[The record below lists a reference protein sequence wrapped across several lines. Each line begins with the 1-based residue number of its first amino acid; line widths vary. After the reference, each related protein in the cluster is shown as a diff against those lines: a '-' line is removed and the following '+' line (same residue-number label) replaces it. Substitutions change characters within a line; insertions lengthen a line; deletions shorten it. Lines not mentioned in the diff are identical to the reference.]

1 MELTG
6 HNHPLIGRLGAR
18 LGAVLGLV
26 GLRCV
31 SNQIRRVGRLRPV
44 DHPVEHSASSRTVV
58 AKGMIF
64 VGVATLL
71 GNGTAYLLSM
81 VSARVLDPA
90 DFGALGALLGLLVII
105 ATLGISTQALTAR
118 RVSTASATER
128 KDVEGQAIRLSIFT
142 AFAILIGAVII
153 SWPVSVIFAIPI
165 LAVLTGVA
173 SLGFVVI
180 GSAAMG
186 IAQGREEHIKLSIA
200 FIANTACRA
209 FGGIIGVVVFQSVT
223 GVGFGVLI
231 GCAVGAA
238 IAYQLIAP
246 KTFSPKLK
254 DGIGIEF
261 GHIAHA
267 LIVLFTLTN
276 IDVLLARV
284 FLTEDLSGEYSVGVL
299 LAKIAF
305 FLPNAIIIVL
315 FPKMSSGDSHRALY
329 IATALT
335 AMVGVAITLASV
347 FAGDMIISIL
357 GGSQY
362 TDLGGEA
369 WLFALE
375 GSAFALVQVLL
386 YARLAAQ
393 DRRAVL
399 AVWGALAVLAVIVV
413 GWRHN
418 SVAEIVTSVVA
429 VSLGLTVV
437 GFILDR
443 KKSGKLDLPIEAA
456 E

>member
-1 MELTG
+1 MDPQALNPGSE
-6 HNHPLIGRLGAR
+6 R
-18 LGAVLGLV
+18 
-26 GLRCV
+26 
-31 SNQIRRVGRLRPV
+31 
-44 DHPVEHSASSRTVV
+44 SAV

-64 VGVATLL
+64 VGAATLI

-81 VSARVLDPA
+81 VSARILDPA

-105 ATLGISTQALTAR
+105 ATLGISVQALTAR
-118 RVSTASATER
+118 RVSTAPAAQR
-128 KDVEGQAIRLSIFT
+128 KDVEGQAIRLSILVAIAI
-142 AFAILIGAVII
+142 AFGSVII
-153 SWPVSVIFAIPI
+153 AWPASALFSIPI

-186 IAQGREEHIKLSIA
+186 IAQGREQHVKLSIA
-200 FIANTACRA
+200 FIANSGGRA
-209 FGGIIGVVVFQSVT
+209 LGGIIGVVVFQSVT
-223 GVGFGVLI
+223 GVGFGILI
-231 GCAVGAA
+231 GCAIGAA
-238 IAYQLIAP
+238 VAYQLISP
-246 KTFSPKLK
+246 KTLSRKLK
-254 DGIGIEF
+254 DGISIEF
-261 GHIAHA
+261 GHVAHA

-315 FPKMSSGDSHRALY
+315 FPKMSGGGSHRALY
-329 IATALT
+329 IATGLT
-335 AMVGVAITLASV
+335 AMVGVVITLAAV
-347 FAGDMIISIL
+347 FAGDLVIRIL
-357 GGSQY
+357 GGAQY
-362 TDLGGEA
+362 KDLGSEA

-386 YARLAAQ
+386 YSRLAAQ

-399 AVWGALAVLAVIVV
+399 AVWGALVVLAVVVV

-418 SVAEIVTSVVA
+418 TVAEIVTSVVA
-429 VSLGLTVV
+429 VSLALTVV

-443 KKSGKLDLPIEAA
+443 RQSVRVDVPIEAA

>member
-1 MELTG
+1 
-6 HNHPLIGRLGAR
+6 
-18 LGAVLGLV
+18 
-26 GLRCV
+26 
-31 SNQIRRVGRLRPV
+31 V
-44 DHPVEHSASSRTVV
+44 DPQALNPRSERSAV

-64 VGVATLL
+64 VGAATLV
-71 GNGTAYLLSM
+71 GNGIAYLLSM
-81 VSARVLDPA
+81 ISARILDPA

-105 ATLGISTQALTAR
+105 ATLGISVQALTAR
-118 RVSTASATER
+118 RVSTAPAAQR
-128 KDVEGQAIRLSIFT
+128 KDVEGQAIRLSILV
-142 AFAILIGAVII
+142 AIAIAIASVVLA
-153 SWPVSVIFAIPI
+153 WPVSVLFSIPI

-186 IAQGREEHIKLSIA
+186 IAQGREQHVKLSVA
-200 FIANTACRA
+200 FIANSGGRA
-209 FGGIIGVVVFQSVT
+209 LGGIIGVVVLQSVT
-223 GVGFGVLI
+223 GVGFGILI

-238 IAYQLIAP
+238 VAYQLISP

-254 DGIGIEF
+254 DGISIEF
-261 GHIAHA
+261 GHVAHA

-315 FPKMSSGDSHRALY
+315 FPKMSGGGSHRALY
-329 IATALT
+329 IATGLT
-335 AMVGVAITLASV
+335 AMVGVVITLASV
-347 FAGDMIISIL
+347 FAGDLVIGIL

-362 TDLGGEA
+362 KELGSEA

-386 YARLAAQ
+386 YSRLAAQ

-399 AVWGALAVLAVIVV
+399 AVWGALAVLAVVVV

-418 SVAEIVTSVVA
+418 TVAEIVTSVVA
-429 VSLGLTVV
+429 VSLALTVV

-443 KKSGKLDLPIEAA
+443 RQSVRVDLPIEAA

>member
-1 MELTG
+1 
-6 HNHPLIGRLGAR
+6 
-18 LGAVLGLV
+18 
-26 GLRCV
+26 
-31 SNQIRRVGRLRPV
+31 
-44 DHPVEHSASSRTVV
+44 
-58 AKGMIF
+58 MIF
-64 VGVATLL
+64 VGAATLI

-81 VSARVLDPA
+81 VSARILDPA

-105 ATLGISTQALTAR
+105 ATLGISVQALTAR
-118 RVSTASATER
+118 RVSTAPAADR
-128 KDVEGQAIRLSIFT
+128 KDVEGQAIRLSILV
-142 AFAILIGAVII
+142 AIAIGIGSAVIA
-153 SWPVSVIFAIPI
+153 WPVSTLFSIPI
-165 LAVLTGVA
+165 LAVVTGVA

-186 IAQGREEHIKLSIA
+186 IAQGREQHVKLSIA
-200 FIANTACRA
+200 FIANSGGRA
-209 FGGIIGVVVFQSVT
+209 LGGIIGVVVLQSVT
-223 GVGFGVLI
+223 GVGFGILI
-231 GCAVGAA
+231 GCAIGAA
-238 IAYQLIAP
+238 VAYQLISP
-246 KTFSPKLK
+246 KTLSPKLK

-261 GHIAHA
+261 GHVAHA

-276 IDVLLARV
+276 IDVLFARV

-315 FPKMSSGDSHRALY
+315 FPKMSGGGSHRALY
-329 IATALT
+329 IATGLT
-335 AMVGVAITLASV
+335 AVVGVVITLASV
-347 FAGDMIISIL
+347 FAGDLVIRIL
-357 GGSQY
+357 GGAQY
-362 TDLGGEA
+362 EDLGSEA

-386 YARLAAQ
+386 YSRLAAQ

-399 AVWGALAVLAVIVV
+399 AVWGALAVLVVVVV

-418 SVAEIVTSVVA
+418 TVAEIVTSVVA
-429 VSLGLTVV
+429 VSLALTVV

-443 KKSGKLDLPIEAA
+443 RQSVRVDLPIEAA

>member
-1 MELTG
+1 MDPQALNPGSE
-6 HNHPLIGRLGAR
+6 R
-18 LGAVLGLV
+18 
-26 GLRCV
+26 
-31 SNQIRRVGRLRPV
+31 
-44 DHPVEHSASSRTVV
+44 SAV

-64 VGVATLL
+64 VGAATLI

-81 VSARVLDPA
+81 VSARILDPA

-105 ATLGISTQALTAR
+105 ATLGISVQALTAR
-118 RVSTASATER
+118 RVSTAPASNR
-128 KDVEGQAIRLSIFT
+128 KDVEGQAIRLSLLVAIAI
-142 AFAILIGAVII
+142 AFSSVII
-153 SWPVSVIFAIPI
+153 AWPVSALFSIPI

-186 IAQGREEHIKLSIA
+186 IAQGREQHVKLSVA
-200 FIANTACRA
+200 FIANSGGRA
-209 FGGIIGVVVFQSVT
+209 LGGIIGVVVLQSVT
-223 GVGFGVLI
+223 GVGFGILI
-231 GCAVGAA
+231 GCAIGAA
-238 IAYQLIAP
+238 VAYQLISP

-254 DGIGIEF
+254 DGISIEF
-261 GHIAHA
+261 GHVAHA

-315 FPKMSSGDSHRALY
+315 FPKMSGGGSHRALY
-329 IATALT
+329 IATGLT
-335 AMVGVAITLASV
+335 AMVGVVITLASV
-347 FAGDMIISIL
+347 FAGDLVIGIL

-362 TDLGGEA
+362 KELGSEA

-386 YARLAAQ
+386 YSRLAAQ

-399 AVWGALAVLAVIVV
+399 AVWGALVVLAVVVV

-418 SVAEIVTSVVA
+418 TVAEIVTSVVA
-429 VSLGLTVV
+429 VSLALTVV

-443 KKSGKLDLPIEAA
+443 RQSVRVDVPIEAA

>member
-1 MELTG
+1 MDPQADRV
-6 HNHPLIGRLGAR
+6 N
-18 LGAVLGLV
+18 GLD
-26 GLRCV
+26 
-31 SNQIRRVGRLRPV
+31 NV
-44 DHPVEHSASSRTVV
+44 DNVENAASQRTVV

-64 VGVATLL
+64 VGAATLL

-81 VSARVLDPA
+81 VSARILDPA

-105 ATLGISTQALTAR
+105 ATLGISIQALTAR
-118 RVSTASATER
+118 RVSTASASER
-128 KDVEGQAIRLSIFT
+128 EDVEGQAIRLSVLV
-142 AFAILIGAVII
+142 AIAIGIGAGVLA
-153 SWPVSVIFAIPI
+153 WPVSVIFSIPI

-186 IAQGREEHIKLSIA
+186 IAQGREEHVKLSIA
-200 FIANTACRA
+200 FIANSASRA
-209 FGGIIGVVVFQSVT
+209 LGGILGVVVLQSVT

-231 GCAVGAA
+231 GCAIGAA

-254 DGIGIEF
+254 DGISIEF
-261 GHIAHA
+261 GHVAHA

-315 FPKMSSGDSHRALY
+315 FPKMSGGGSHRALY
-329 IATALT
+329 IATGLT
-335 AMVGVAITLASV
+335 AMVGVVITLASV
-347 FAGDMIISIL
+347 FAGDLIIAVL

-362 TDLGGEA
+362 KELGGEA

-386 YARLAAQ
+386 YSRLAAQ

-399 AVWGALAVLAVIVV
+399 AVWGALAVLAVVV
-413 GWRHN
+413 IGWRHN

-429 VSLGLTVV
+429 VSLALTVV

-443 KKSGKLDLPIEAA
+443 RQNVRVNLPIEAA

>member
-1 MELTG
+1 MDPQADRV
-6 HNHPLIGRLGAR
+6 N
-18 LGAVLGLV
+18 GLD
-26 GLRCV
+26 
-31 SNQIRRVGRLRPV
+31 N
-44 DHPVEHSASSRTVV
+44 VENVENAASQRTVV

-64 VGVATLL
+64 VGAATLL

-81 VSARVLDPA
+81 VSARILDPA

-105 ATLGISTQALTAR
+105 ATLGISIQALTAR
-118 RVSTASATER
+118 RVSTASASER
-128 KDVEGQAIRLSIFT
+128 EDVEGQAIRLSVLV
-142 AFAILIGAVII
+142 AIAIGIGAGVLA
-153 SWPVSVIFAIPI
+153 WPVSVIFSIPI

-186 IAQGREEHIKLSIA
+186 IAQGREEHVKLSIA
-200 FIANTACRA
+200 FIANSASRA
-209 FGGIIGVVVFQSVT
+209 LGGILGVVVLQSVT

-231 GCAVGAA
+231 GCAIGAA

-254 DGIGIEF
+254 DGISIEF
-261 GHIAHA
+261 GHVAHA

-315 FPKMSSGDSHRALY
+315 FPKMSGGGSHRALY
-329 IATALT
+329 IATGLT
-335 AMVGVAITLASV
+335 AMVGVVITLASV
-347 FAGDMIISIL
+347 FAGDLIIAVL

-362 TDLGGEA
+362 KELGGEA

-386 YARLAAQ
+386 YSRLAAQ

-399 AVWGALAVLAVIVV
+399 AVWGALAVLAVVV
-413 GWRHN
+413 IGWRHN

-429 VSLGLTVV
+429 VSLALTVV

-443 KKSGKLDLPIEAA
+443 RQNVRVNLPIEAA

>member
-1 MELTG
+1 
-6 HNHPLIGRLGAR
+6 
-18 LGAVLGLV
+18 
-26 GLRCV
+26 
-31 SNQIRRVGRLRPV
+31 
-44 DHPVEHSASSRTVV
+44 
-58 AKGMIF
+58 MIF
-64 VGVATLL
+64 VGAATLI

-81 VSARVLDPA
+81 VSARILNPA

-105 ATLGISTQALTAR
+105 ATLGISVQALTAR
-118 RVSTASATER
+118 RVSTAPAADR
-128 KDVEGQAIRLSIFT
+128 KDVEGQAIRLSILV
-142 AFAILIGAVII
+142 AIAIGIGSAVIA
-153 SWPVSVIFAIPI
+153 WPVSTLFSIPI
-165 LAVLTGVA
+165 LAVVTGVA

-186 IAQGREEHIKLSIA
+186 IAQGREQHVKLSIA
-200 FIANTACRA
+200 FIVNSGGRA
-209 FGGIIGVVVFQSVT
+209 LGGIIGVVVLQSVT
-223 GVGFGVLI
+223 GVGFGILI
-231 GCAVGAA
+231 GCAIGAA
-238 IAYQLIAP
+238 IAYQLISP
-246 KTFSPKLK
+246 KTLSPKLK
-254 DGIGIEF
+254 DGISIEF
-261 GHIAHA
+261 GHVAHA

-315 FPKMSSGDSHRALY
+315 FPKMSGGGSHRALY
-329 IATALT
+329 IATGLT
-335 AMVGVAITLASV
+335 AMVGVVITLASV
-347 FAGDMIISIL
+347 FAGDLVIRIL

-362 TDLGGEA
+362 KDLGSEA

-386 YARLAAQ
+386 YSRLAAQ

-399 AVWGALAVLAVIVV
+399 AVWGALAVLAVVVV

-418 SVAEIVTSVVA
+418 TVAEIVTSVVA
-429 VSLGLTVV
+429 VSLALTVV

-443 KKSGKLDLPIEAA
+443 RQSVRVDLPIEAA

>member
-1 MELTG
+1 
-6 HNHPLIGRLGAR
+6 
-18 LGAVLGLV
+18 
-26 GLRCV
+26 
-31 SNQIRRVGRLRPV
+31 
-44 DHPVEHSASSRTVV
+44 
-58 AKGMIF
+58 MIF
-64 VGVATLL
+64 VGAATLI

-81 VSARVLDPA
+81 VSARILNPA

-105 ATLGISTQALTAR
+105 ATLGISVQALTAR
-118 RVSTASATER
+118 RVSTAPAADR
-128 KDVEGQAIRLSIFT
+128 KDVEGQAIRLSILV
-142 AFAILIGAVII
+142 AIAIGIGSAVIA
-153 SWPVSVIFAIPI
+153 WPVSTLFSIPI
-165 LAVLTGVA
+165 LAVVTGVA

-186 IAQGREEHIKLSIA
+186 IAQGREQHVKLSIA
-200 FIANTACRA
+200 FIANSGGRA
-209 FGGIIGVVVFQSVT
+209 LGGIIGVVVLQSVT
-223 GVGFGVLI
+223 GVGFGILI
-231 GCAVGAA
+231 GCAIGAA
-238 IAYQLIAP
+238 VAYQLISP
-246 KTFSPKLK
+246 KTLSPKLK
-254 DGIGIEF
+254 DGISIEF
-261 GHIAHA
+261 GHVAHA

-315 FPKMSSGDSHRALY
+315 FPKMSGGGSHRALY
-329 IATALT
+329 IATGLT
-335 AMVGVAITLASV
+335 AVVGVVITLASV
-347 FAGDMIISIL
+347 FAGDLVIRIL
-357 GGSQY
+357 GGAQY
-362 TDLGGEA
+362 EDLGSEA

-386 YARLAAQ
+386 YSRLAAQ

-399 AVWGALAVLAVIVV
+399 AVWGALAVLAVVVV

-418 SVAEIVTSVVA
+418 TVAEIVTSVVA
-429 VSLGLTVV
+429 VSLALTVV

-443 KKSGKLDLPIEAA
+443 RQSVRVDLPIEAA

>member
-1 MELTG
+1 
-6 HNHPLIGRLGAR
+6 
-18 LGAVLGLV
+18 
-26 GLRCV
+26 
-31 SNQIRRVGRLRPV
+31 
-44 DHPVEHSASSRTVV
+44 
-58 AKGMIF
+58 MIF
-64 VGVATLL
+64 VGAATLI

-81 VSARVLDPA
+81 VSARILDPA

-105 ATLGISTQALTAR
+105 ATLGISVQALTAR
-118 RVSTASATER
+118 RVSTAPAADR
-128 KDVEGQAIRLSIFT
+128 KDVEGQAIRL
-142 AFAILIGAVII
+142 AILVAIAIGIGSVVIA
-153 SWPVSVIFAIPI
+153 WPVSTLFSIPI
-165 LAVLTGVA
+165 LAVVTGVA

-186 IAQGREEHIKLSIA
+186 IAQGREQHVKLSIA
-200 FIANTACRA
+200 FIANSGGRA
-209 FGGIIGVVVFQSVT
+209 LGGIIGVVVLQSVT
-223 GVGFGVLI
+223 GVGFGILI
-231 GCAVGAA
+231 GCAIGAA
-238 IAYQLIAP
+238 VAYQLISP
-246 KTFSPKLK
+246 KTLSPKLK

-261 GHIAHA
+261 GHVAHA

-276 IDVLLARV
+276 IDVLFARV

-315 FPKMSSGDSHRALY
+315 FPKMSGGGSHRALY
-329 IATALT
+329 IATGLT
-335 AMVGVAITLASV
+335 AVVGVVITLASV
-347 FAGDMIISIL
+347 FAGDLVIRIL
-357 GGSQY
+357 GGAQY
-362 TDLGGEA
+362 EDLGSEA

-386 YARLAAQ
+386 YSRLAAQ

-399 AVWGALAVLAVIVV
+399 AVWGALAVLAVVVV

-418 SVAEIVTSVVA
+418 TVAEIVTSVVA
-429 VSLGLTVV
+429 VSLALTVV

-443 KKSGKLDLPIEAA
+443 RQSVRVDLPIEAA

>member
-1 MELTG
+1 MD
-6 HNHPLIGRLGAR
+6 
-18 LGAVLGLV
+18 
-26 GLRCV
+26 
-31 SNQIRRVGRLRPV
+31 RPA
-44 DHPVEHSASSRTVV
+44 EHSASSRTVV

-64 VGVATLL
+64 VGAATLL

-81 VSARVLDPA
+81 VSARILDPA

-165 LAVLTGVA
+165 LAVFTGVA

-238 IAYQLIAP
+238 IAYQLISP
-246 KTFSPKLK
+246 KTFSVRPK
-254 DGIGIEF
+254 ETWM
-261 GHIAHA
+261 AASSAPAWACAPA
-267 LIVLFTLTN
+267 LFSRRSRKAPAMSRPSVR
-276 IDVLLARV
+276 ARV
-284 FLTEDLSGEYSVGVL
+284 
-299 LAKIAF
+299 
-305 FLPNAIIIVL
+305 
-315 FPKMSSGDSHRALY
+315 RAR
-329 IATALT
+329 TA
-335 AMVGVAITLASV
+335 ARAARK
-347 FAGDMIISIL
+347 FA
-357 GGSQY
+357 
-362 TDLGGEA
+362 A
-369 WLFALE
+369 
-375 GSAFALVQVLL
+375 
-386 YARLAAQ
+386 
-393 DRRAVL
+393 
-399 AVWGALAVLAVIVV
+399 
-413 GWRHN
+413 
-418 SVAEIVTSVVA
+418 
-429 VSLGLTVV
+429 
-437 GFILDR
+437 
-443 KKSGKLDLPIEAA
+443 
-456 E
+456 